1 METAIKPIVVVS
13 KCLEF
18 AECRYNGAVLSDIT
32 VQSLTPYVTFVPIC
46 PEVEIG
52 LGIPR
57 ETIRIIKE
65 GEQHRLV
72 QPSTRVD
79 LSTQMNAFSDHFLQ
93 NVREVDGFIL
103 KNRSPS
109 CGVKDVKVYSG
120 WERAPVVESGPGFFG
135 NKVEAYFP
143 HAAIEEEGRLKN
155 FTIREHFFTKLFT
168 QAYFRHMQMAPTIQK
183 LIQFHAENKYLFM
196 SYNQKL
202 TKELGKIVANHD
214 KKTEKQVWDE
224 YAKLLPNMFK
234 RTARYTSNIN
244 VCQHI
249 MGYFSKE
256 LSSKEK
262 EHFMHLLSRYRER
275 KLPLSS
281 MTSLLKSWVYRYEQE
296 YLLRQRFFEPYPE
309 GLIDLGDSGKGR
321 DY

>member
-79 LSTQMNAFSDHFLQ
+79 LSTQMNTFSDHFLQ
-93 NVREVDGFIL
+93 NVGGVDGFIL

-120 WERAPVVESGPGFFG
+120 WERAPVVDSGPGFFG

-196 SYNQKL
+196 SYNQKF

>member
-79 LSTQMNAFSDHFLQ
+79 LSTQMNAFSDNFLQ
-93 NVREVDGFIL
+93 NVGEVDGFIL

-168 QAYFRHMQMAPTIQK
+168 QAYFRHMQMVPTIQK

-256 LSSKEK
+256 LSLKEK
-262 EHFMHLLSRYRER
+262 EHFMHLLNRYRER

>member
-1 METAIKPIVVVS
+1 METTIKPIVVVS

-18 AECRYNGAVLSDIT
+18 AECRYNGDVLSDIT

-57 ETIRIIKE
+57 ETIRIMKE

-72 QPSTRVD
+72 QPSTRID
-79 LSTQMNAFSDHFLQ
+79 LSKQMNAFSDTFLQ
-93 NVREVDGFIL
+93 NVGEVDGFIL

-109 CGVKDVKVYSG
+109 CGVKDVKIYSG
-120 WERAPVVESGPGFFG
+120 WERAPVVESGSGFFG
-135 NKVEAYFP
+135 AKVVAYFP

-168 QAYFRHMQMAPTIQK
+168 QAYFRHMRMAPTIQK
-183 LIQFHAENKYLFM
+183 LIQFHADNKYLFM

-202 TKELGKIVANHD
+202 TKELDKIVANHD

>member
-93 NVREVDGFIL
+93 NVGEVDGFIL

>member
-93 NVREVDGFIL
+93 NVGEVDGFIL

-135 NKVEAYFP
+135 KKVEAYFP

-275 KLPLSS
+275 KLPLSN